1 MTAEIAIINR
11 SAVTLATDSAVTL
24 SVHGQD
30 KIYNCADKLFELSD
44 QDPIG
49 IMVYNNLEYMGIPFE
64 VAIKKFRHQFANDHY
79 VSVEAAAEAFFK
91 YLQHDL
97 APDPELQLKH
107 ARMHFDDLLD
117 SLKRAFQRSAVAAY
131 RENRQEA
138 DLKALFSS
146 IVEEKIDEFEALCV
160 AECLEDI
167 SEDDV
172 MAFYAETI
180 DASIAQ
186 VIDGAALDEGSRSNL
201 RRVCVLSLMRDTYSE
216 FLTGVVF
223 AGFGE
228 HEMFPALVAFELD
241 GVVAGRLKR
250 RKTDAVKTSR
260 SEVMGEIL
268 PFAQREMVDR
278 FLYGIDPR
286 FETGIERFL
295 RGTIEMAA
303 EAVVTALAKPTKA
316 TKGSLTAAIK
326 VASETALK
334 SWREKMVPL
343 VKKRFMQEVQ
353 DMVYLMPKQEL
364 ASLAEELINL
374 TSVKR
379 KFSSERES
387 VGGPIDVAVISRI
400 DGFVWVRRKHYFEP
414 SLNPRYFHKKFG
426 RIQL

>member
-24 SVHGQD
+24 SVHGQE

-49 IMVYNNLEYMGIPFE
+49 IMVYNNLEYMGIPLE
-64 VAIKKFRHQFANDHY
+64 VAIKKFRYQFSNDHY
-79 VSVEAAAEAFFK
+79 ASVEAAAEAFFK

-97 APDPELQLKH
+97 VPDPELQLKH
-107 ARMHFDDLLD
+107 ARMHFDNLLD
-117 SLKRAFQRSAVAAY
+117 SLKRAFQRSAVTAY
-131 RENRQEA
+131 RENRQGA

-146 IVEEKIDEFEALCV
+146 IVEKKIHQFEALCV

-167 SEDDV
+167 SEADV

-186 VIDGAALDEGSRSNL
+186 VIDGATLHEGHRLNL
-201 RRVCVLSLMRDTYSE
+201 RRVCLLSLTRDTYSE

-228 HEMFPALVAFELD
+228 HEMFPALAAFELD

-260 SEVMGEIL
+260 SEITGEIL

-286 FETGIERFL
+286 FETGRTL
-295 RGTIEMAA
+295 SQGC
-303 EAVVTALAKPTKA
+303 
-316 TKGSLTAAIK
+316 
-326 VASETALK
+326 
-334 SWREKMVPL
+334 
-343 VKKRFMQEVQ
+343 
-353 DMVYLMPKQEL
+353 
-364 ASLAEELINL
+364 N
-374 TSVKR
+374 
-379 KFSSERES
+379 
-387 VGGPIDVAVISRI
+387 
-400 DGFVWVRRKHYFEP
+400 
-414 SLNPRYFHKKFG
+414 
-426 RIQL
+426 